1 MTKRDD
7 IFDFGFTVVTE
18 EELETVT
25 TANKNT
31 DELALRLDLLYNTF
45 QPLLENLKNNPEKE
59 YIFWP
64 NRIKKVEEFEER
76 LKKIYLGD

>member
-1 MTKRDD
+1 MLDD

-25 TANKNT
+25 KANQNT
-31 DELALRLDLLYNTF
+31 DELRFRLDLLYYTF
-45 QPLLENLKNNPEKE
+45 QPLLDNLKNNPEKD

-64 NRIKKVEEFEER
+64 NRVEKVEAFQAR
-76 LKKIYLGD
+76 LKQIYLGE

>member
-1 MTKRDD
+1 MLND

-25 TANKNT
+25 KANQNT
-31 DELALRLDLLYNTF
+31 DELRFRLDLLYYTF
-45 QPLLENLKNNPEKE
+45 QPLLDNLKNNPEKD

-64 NRIKKVEEFEER
+64 NRVEKVEAFQAR
-76 LKKIYLGD
+76 LKQIYLGE

>member
-31 DELALRLDLLYNTF
+31 YR
-45 QPLLENLKNNPEKE
+45 
-59 YIFWP
+59 
-64 NRIKKVEEFEER
+64 
-76 LKKIYLGD
+76 